1 MPVSRDLEKV
11 VHRDVGEE
19 PHRAATRKCYS
30 CSLHCRSEQASAKLN
45 VGLHTAVQNASPL
58 YQGRVHATYAV
69 VSI

>member
-45 VGLHTAVQNASPL
+45 VGCILQCRLLLHYIRGEFTQPM
-58 YQGRVHATYAV
+58 Q
-69 VSI
+69 